1 MEPQKVRMG
10 FHAVR
15 NNGGIDLSIVVD
27 GRTVAVLRLSASE
40 LEDMAKAISEALN
53 GDEDDGEPPSLS

>member
-1 MEPQKVRMG
+1 MR

-27 GRTVAVLRLSASE
+27 SRTVAVLRLSASE
-40 LEDMAKAISEALN
+40 IEDMAQAISEALN
-53 GDEDDGEPPSLS
+53 GDEDGEEPQSLS